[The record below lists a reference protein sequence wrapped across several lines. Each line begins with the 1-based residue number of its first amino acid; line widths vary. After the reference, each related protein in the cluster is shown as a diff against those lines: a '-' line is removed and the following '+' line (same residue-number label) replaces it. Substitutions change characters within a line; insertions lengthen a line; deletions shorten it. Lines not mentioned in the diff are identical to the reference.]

1 MHGLDRDAARALLD
15 RPDLAR
21 LLGVLDGGGEE
32 TRIVGGAIRNALIGR
47 AVTEIDLATTA
58 LPAVTTER
66 ARRAGFKP
74 VPTGIAHGT
83 VTVVVDGAPFEVTTL
98 REDVETDGRHAT
110 VRFGRDFDADA
121 RRRDFTVNALSMGRD
136 GTIHD
141 ATGGL
146 DDLAARRLRF
156 IGEARQR
163 IREDYLR
170 TLRFFRFHAEYAAGP
185 IDPDGFDAAIRER
198 HGLDQLSRE
207 RVRAELM
214 KLVVARRSVETLGLL
229 SGSGI
234 LARVTG
240 GVADVGRLARAEGL
254 DAIGRLAAV
263 LVGVREDA
271 ARLRERL
278 RLSNDEHDR
287 LDAYAQASGRLRSSA
302 VVDAA
307 ELRRVAFLHGLDALL
322 DAAAA
327 LAGEVRPVLD
337 PGARDLLARYRE
349 GREVA
354 PIFPLS
360 GRDLVAE
367 GVPPGPEIGRRL
379 AQARMAW
386 LAAGCPEIWPIR
398 MPQPVV
404 GTESFGWHETK
415 HLQSLDERGFGFDTA
430 ALVFDDETLEFI
442 DDRYDY
448 GEIRIRAVGQVGGV
462 VLTVVYTDRG
472 TTRWIISAR
481 RANRRERTQWRA
493 RYSR

>member
-47 AVTEIDLATTA
+47 AVMEIDLATTA
-58 LPAVTTER
+58 LPAITTER

-98 REDVETDGRHAT
+98 REDVETDGRHAI
-110 VRFGRDFDADA
+110 VRFGQDFDTDA

-141 ATGGL
+141 VTGGL

-170 TLRFFRFHAEYAAGP
+170 TLRFFRFHAEYAEGP

-198 HGLDQLSRE
+198 HGLDQLARE
-207 RVRAELM
+207 RVRAELL
-214 KLVVARRSVETLGLL
+214 KLVAAPRAVETLGLL
-229 SGSGI
+229 SGSGL

-240 GVADVGRLARAEGL
+240 GVADLGRLARAADH
-254 DAIGRLAAV
+254 DAVGRLTAA

-271 ARLRERL
+271 GRLRERL
-278 RLSNDEHDR
+278 RLSNDEHQR
-287 LDAYAQASGRLRSSA
+287 MDAYARASARLRSSPMI
-302 VVDAA
+302 DAA
-307 ELRRVAFLHGLDALL
+307 DLRRIVFAHGLDALL

-327 LAGEVRPVLD
+327 LGGEARPVLD
-337 PGARDLLARYRE
+337 AEARDLLARYRD
-349 GREVA
+349 GREAA
-354 PIFPLS
+354 PVFPLS
-360 GRDLVAE
+360 GRDFVAE

-379 AQARMAW
+379 AEAREAW
-386 LAAGCPEIWPIR
+386 LAAGCPAVWRLP
-398 MPQPVV
+398 
-404 GTESFGWHETK
+404 
-415 HLQSLDERGFGFDTA
+415 
-430 ALVFDDETLEFI
+430 LE
-442 DDRYDY
+442 D
-448 GEIRIRAVGQVGGV
+448 
-462 VLTVVYTDRG
+462 
-472 TTRWIISAR
+472 
-481 RANRRERTQWRA
+481 
-493 RYSR
+493 

>member
-1 MHGLDRDAARALLD
+1 MSEPEHSAARTLLD

-21 LLGVLDGGGEE
+21 LLDALDGGGEE

-47 AVTEIDLATTA
+47 AVMEIDLATTA
-58 LPAVTTER
+58 LPAVMTER

-74 VPTGIAHGT
+74 IPTGIAHGT
-83 VTVVVDGAPFEVTTL
+83 VTVVVDGTPFEVTTL
-98 REDVETDGRHAT
+98 REDVETDGRRAT

-146 DDLAARRLRF
+146 DDLATRRLRF

-170 TLRFFRFHAEYAAGP
+170 TLRFFRFHAEYAQGP

-207 RVRAELM
+207 RVRAELV
-214 KLVVARRSVETLGLL
+214 KLVAAPRAVETLGLL
-229 SGSGI
+229 SGSGL

-240 GVADVGRLARAEGL
+240 GVADLGRLARAADR
-254 DAIGRLAAV
+254 DAVGRLAAA
-263 LVGVREDA
+263 LVGIREDA
-271 ARLRERL
+271 VRLRERL
-278 RLSNDEHDR
+278 RLSNDEHAR
-287 LDAYAQASGRLRSSA
+287 LDAYAQVLARLRSSP

-307 ELRRVAFLHGLDALL
+307 ELRRVAFTHGIDALL

-327 LAGEVRPVLD
+327 LAGEARPVLD
-337 PGARDLLARYRE
+337 AGARDLRARYRE

-354 PIFPLS
+354 PSFPLS

-379 AQARMAW
+379 IEARTAW
-386 LAAGCPEIWPIR
+386 LAAGCPEAWPRR
-398 MPQPVV
+398 MSGPLDRI
-404 GTESFGWHETK
+404 ESFGWHDEK
-415 HLQSLDERGFGFDTA
+415 HARNLDARGFGFDMA
-430 ALVFDDETLEFI
+430 ALIFDGETLESI
-442 DDRYDY
+442 DDRHDY
-448 GEIRIRAVGQVGGV
+448 GETRIRAVGCVDGA
-462 VLTVVYTDRG
+462 VLTVIYTDRR

-481 RANRRERTQWRA
+481 RANWKERTRWSA
-493 RYSR
+493 RWPA

>member
-1 MHGLDRDAARALLD
+1 MPPLDRDAARALLD

-21 LLGVLDGGGEE
+21 LLAALDGGGEE

-47 AVTEIDLATTA
+47 AVTEIDVATTA
-58 LPAVTTER
+58 RPDVTTER

-83 VTVVVDGAPFEVTTL
+83 VTVVVDGMPFEVTTL

-121 RRRDFTVNALSMGRD
+121 MRRDFTVNALSMGRD

-170 TLRFFRFHAEYAAGP
+170 TLRFFRFHAEYAQGP
-185 IDPDGFDAAIRER
+185 IDPDGFNAAIRER
-198 HGLDQLSRE
+198 RGLDHLSRE
-207 RVRAELM
+207 RVRTELV
-214 KLVVARRSVETLGLL
+214 KLVAAPRAVETLGLL
-229 SGSGI
+229 AGSGL

-254 DAIGRLAAV
+254 DAVGRLAAA

-271 ARLRERL
+271 GRLRERL
-278 RLSNDEHDR
+278 RLSNTEHER
-287 LDAYAQASGRLRSSA
+287 LDAYAQVLARLRSSP
-302 VVDAA
+302 VIDAA
-307 ELRRVAFLHGLDALL
+307 ELRRVAVLHGVQALL

-327 LAGEVRPVLD
+327 LDGEARPVLD
-337 PGARDLLARYRE
+337 PDARDLLARYRA

-354 PIFPLS
+354 PTFPLS

-367 GVPPGPEIGRRL
+367 GMPPGPEIGRRL
-379 AQARMAW
+379 AEARTAW
-386 LAAGCPEIWPIR
+386 LAAGCPEMWPVR
-398 MPQPVV
+398 MSQPVA
-404 GTESFGWHETK
+404 GTESFGWHEAK
-415 HLQSLDERGFGFDTA
+415 HLQNLDERGFGFDTA

-442 DDRYDY
+442 DDRHDY
-448 GEIRIRAVGQVGGV
+448 GELRIRVVGQVGGIA
-462 VLTVVYTDRG
+462 LTVIYTDRG

-481 RANRRERTQWRA
+481 RANRRERTRWRA